1 SFSSPH
7 TGQFMTSAL
16 GEESSTS
23 LAQANLEISMLSRRR
38 SQFFAGASL
47 FKISENASGVPLEI
61 FLIEFLAFHGRVGGC
76 WRKPRSAEL
85 CHDYGYVVSAALGVG
100 FIDQRLALVGQGF
113 SPLHTRND
121 VGCGDHVVQA
131 IAAKQDAVA
140 LTDFGIRHLDIHALA
155 APLRLCQN
163 APPAVLFRVVGHF
176 DTDFLEIVQECL
188 IASQLGQLAIANE
201 VGTGIP
207 NLRHKKI

>member
-23 LAQANLEISMLSRRR
+23 LAQANLEISMSSRRR

-47 FKISENASGVPLEI
+47 FEISENASGVPLEI
-61 FLIEFLAFHGRVGGC
+61 FLIEFLKLHGRGGGR

-85 CHDYGYVVSAALGVG
+85 CHDYGYVVTPAFGVG
-100 FIDQRLALVGQGF
+100 FIDQRLTLVGQGF

-121 VGCGDHVVQA
+121 IACGDHVVHA
-131 IAAKQDAVA
+131 IAAKQDAIA

-155 APLRLCQN
+155 APHRLRQN
-163 APPAVLFRVVGHF
+163 APPAVRFRVG
-176 DTDFLEIVQECL
+176 
-188 IASQLGQLAIANE
+188 G
-201 VGTGIP
+201 
-207 NLRHKKI
+207 